1 MVLKVLTHECPGG
14 GDRWDYYD
22 GIETASYY
30 YDADKHESCVSLK
43 FKGSDSDVIF
53 PLLDIAYLCND
64 QGRTIEKLY
73 PKIKSAQ

>member
-1 MVLKVLTHECPGG
+1 MVLKVLTHDCPGG

-30 YDADKHESCVSLK
+30 YDANAGASCISMK
-43 FKGSDSDVIF
+43 FKGTDSNIVF
-53 PLLDIAYLCND
+53 ALNDIAYLCND

-73 PKIKSAQ
+73 PKIRDAQ